1 MQEQIILN
9 KVSEFANSPVIEISL
24 SRSEKKKRVT
34 EIMNEVRTVTEALM
48 VEYKNELTY
57 LTEKIVKKHL

>member
-1 MQEQIILN
+1 MLEQIIEN
-9 KVSEFANSPVIEISL
+9 KVSGFANGPLVEIRL

-57 LTEKIVKKHL
+57 LTEKIVNKHL